1 MKPSFEKLFPPE
13 GSSIRCFNRAE
24 MEKPVNWHYHPEVE
38 LTLVEKGTGTRFV
51 GDNID
56 NYRDGDLVLLG
67 SNLPHHWSS
76 DEFRGQKYDRHP
88 AVVVQFH
95 RELFGPM
102 LRTPELV
109 EIRELLS
116 RAERGLHVRG
126 RSREIVATTMLQ
138 MLHLAPFDRLLR
150 LMRCLQILATTDDVT
165 PLSSEGYSPSFCRKS
180 QERLHRVFDYIS
192 ENLTNPGLSQ
202 AEVAEHANITPAAFC
217 RFFRKATERTVVDF
231 INEQR
236 IAMAARM
243 LVETDLSILT
253 ICLNVGFEN
262 PSNFNRRFRQFK
274 GMSPRT
280 YRAEF
285 LNLAEPM
292 AMAEN

>member
-150 LMRCLQILATTDDVT
+150 LMRCLQILATTDDLVERRLLALLLPEVART
-165 PLSSEGYSPSFCRKS
+165 IAPRV
-180 QERLHRVFDYIS
+180 RLHQRES
-192 ENLTNPGLSQ
+192 HQPGALAS
-202 AEVAEHANITPAAFC
+202 
-217 RFFRKATERTVVDF
+217 RGGRT
-231 INEQR
+231 
-236 IAMAARM
+236 
-243 LVETDLSILT
+243 
-253 ICLNVGFEN
+253 
-262 PSNFNRRFRQFK
+262 RQHHPRGVLPFLPK
-274 GMSPRT
+274 GD
-280 YRAEF
+280 
-285 LNLAEPM
+285 
-292 AMAEN
+292 

>member
-1 MKPSFEKLFPPE
+1 
-13 GSSIRCFNRAE
+13 
-24 MEKPVNWHYHPEVE
+24 
-38 LTLVEKGTGTRFV
+38 
-51 GDNID
+51 
-56 NYRDGDLVLLG
+56 
-67 SNLPHHWSS
+67 
-76 DEFRGQKYDRHP
+76 
-88 AVVVQFH
+88 
-95 RELFGPM
+95 
-102 LRTPELV
+102 
-109 EIRELLS
+109 
-116 RAERGLHVRG
+116 
-126 RSREIVATTMLQ
+126 
-138 MLHLAPFDRLLR
+138 
-150 LMRCLQILATTDDVT
+150 
-165 PLSSEGYSPSFCRKS
+165 
-180 QERLHRVFDYIS
+180 
-192 ENLTNPGLSQ
+192 
-202 AEVAEHANITPAAFC
+202 
-217 RFFRKATERTVVDF
+217 VVDF